1 MAIDD
6 ARPCPC
12 GSGLTSRWAN
22 DAKGI
27 PHPPTPE
34 QIEVC
39 RQLCGWPVSAPPCY
53 PTARQLWRQ
62 RLFRSP
68 PSAGISF
75 CAQSVWAYRKSISF
89 PGLSYR
95 RVDDPYG
102 QAADEVKLV

>member
-27 PHPPTPE
+27 PHPPQSKSRSAGSYTAGQFLPRPATP
-34 QIEVC
+34 QPDNY
-39 RQLCGWPVSAPPCY
+39 GASDYSDP
-53 PTARQLWRQ
+53 
-62 RLFRSP
+62 RLA
-68 PSAGISF
+68 SAGISF
-75 CAQSVWAYRKSISF
+75 CAQSVWAYRKSIPF